1 MRLNNY
7 YLIVS
12 MEIMSMNIENS
23 KKDKPL
29 RFILDLPP
37 SLDLRTIIKSV
48 ALQNL
53 SIYYTWKNRR

>member
-1 MRLNNY
+1 
-7 YLIVS
+7 
-12 MEIMSMNIENS
+12 MNIENS